1 MVDDILADKDNSRRK
16 MFEQAAGISKYKVR
30 KRETLNKLKH
40 TSEDLDRVEDLLF
53 EINNNLKSLE
63 KQAKR
68 ARKYFELKEKYKS
81 YSTELAIL
89 KIGSLKQQQEEL
101 KEFQAYY
108 KGLQQQPAPE
118 PEEEPETWDDD
129 FITAAPEPE
138 PEPEPKAPRIRA
150 LVFGKGS
157 TLEMSEADYQAWFEQ
172 RQQRIAE
179 QERRRAELERERAAA
194 RAEAEAQAAAEAAA
208 IAQLPAWVVEF
219 AAQYKLRRLDEI
231 TLLQNWIALVL
242 QVAHNRGDTFP
253 VKPIWREVAQTHG
266 AAAPDDRFTSY
277 MFFFRLN
284 KALAAAG
291 IITPGQR
298 RQAARLNVD
307 NWPGWAM

>member
-1 MVDDILADKDNSRRK
+1 MSILS
-16 MFEQAAGISKYKVR
+16 AGVAVVFGIAFTAYLGWV
-30 KRETLNKLKH
+30 LWMAY
-40 TSEDLDRVEDLLF
+40 
-53 EINNNLKSLE
+53 
-63 KQAKR
+63 Q
-68 ARKYFELKEKYKS
+68 
-81 YSTELAIL
+81 
-89 KIGSLKQQQEEL
+89 KQQQEEL
-101 KEFQAYY
+101 REFQAYY
-108 KGLQQQPAPE
+108 RGIQPQQAAPE
-118 PEEEPETWDDD
+118 PEEELAAWDDD

-179 QERRRAELERERAAA
+179 QQRRMAELERERAAA

-242 QVAHNRGDTFP
+242 QVARNRGDTFP
-253 VKPIWREVAQTHG
+253 VKPIWKEVAQTHG

-277 MFFFRLN
+277 MFFYRLN

-298 RQAARLNVD
+298 RQAARLNFD
-307 NWPGWAM
+307 NWPGWAV